1 MRNYQIGMY
10 EKAVPEE
17 YSVPQMLSLA
27 KEAGYDFFE
36 ISIDRTEERISRLYD
51 EAYQRELLD
60 AAVHIRMPIRSLC
73 LSALGTYTLGNPDLS
88 VENRAKEIG
97 IRAVLFA
104 EKFGIRIV
112 QVPACDMPKFDPRTE
127 ETDHRFFSN
136 MKELTEFAAVHG
148 VMLAIENMEND
159 YMNSVTK
166 CMRMVKFI
174 HSPYF
179 QLYPDAGNI
188 MSAALS
194 EQTNVEADMQA
205 GKGHYAAFHLKE
217 TGPNKFGGLF
227 YGEGHVDFPRL
238 VRNAWKLGARRFV
251 MEYWYT
257 GNKEWKKD
265 LIRAREFCES
275 FLIPYSSVMEE

>member
-17 YSVPQMLSLA
+17 YSVPQMLILA

-36 ISIDRTEERISRLYD
+36 ISIDRTEKRISRLYD
-51 EAYQRELLD
+51 EEYQHELLD
-60 AAVHIRMPIRSLC
+60 AAAYAGMPIRSLC
-73 LSALGTYTLGNPDLS
+73 LSALGTYTLGSPDPS

-97 IRAVLFA
+97 TQAVLFA
-104 EKFGIRIV
+104 EKLGIRIV

-127 ETDHRFFSN
+127 ETNRRFFAN
-136 MKELTEFAAVHG
+136 MKALAEFAAAHG
-148 VMLAIENMEND
+148 VMLALENMEND
-159 YMNSVTK
+159 YMNSVAK
-166 CMRMVKFI
+166 CMRMVEFI
-174 HSPYF
+174 GSPYF

-194 EQTNVEADMQA
+194 EQTNIEEDMQA

-217 TGPNKFGGLF
+217 TRPNKFGGLF
-227 YGEGHVDFPRL
+227 YGEGHVNFPRL
-238 VRNAWKLGARRFV
+238 VGNAWKLGARRFV

-257 GNKEWKKD
+257 GSEEWKLD
-265 LIRAREFCES
+265 LTRARAFCES
-275 FLIPYSSVMEE
+275 CLTPYNSVVEE